1 MSYKGQRVACLVI
14 IWGIKKRAKEKRAE
28 INLSGVEKTYFC
40 LLFEKKHMKSGKTK
54 ITSYIPQRALGT
66 FSLGFILQKESM

>member
-1 MSYKGQRVACLVI
+1 MACLVI

-54 ITSYIPQRALGT
+54 ITS
-66 FSLGFILQKESM
+66 